1 MFKLVI
7 LISLLMVYIIAQ
19 EDLTDLA
26 LGVHWIFMRILNL
39 VFFLYLKHLSLYS
52 DIFIVT

>member
-1 MFKLVI
+1 
-7 LISLLMVYIIAQ
+7 MVYIIAQ
-19 EDLTDLA
+19 EDLADLA

-39 VFFLYLKHLSLYS
+39 IFFLYLEHLSLNLYS

>member
-1 MFKLVI
+1 
-7 LISLLMVYIIAQ
+7 MVYIIAQ

-26 LGVHWIFMRILNL
+26 LGVHWIFMQILN
-39 VFFLYLKHLSLYS
+39 FGIFLYLEHLSLYS